1 MSNCTDLI
9 SIVQAIAYK
18 VPLASILIVFSC
30 LTVLLNSIL
39 LISFVAT
46 KQVTQN
52 TSNILIFFI
61 SLSDLATG
69 LIFMPIKANILLDTP
84 SVDICVKLTI
94 LVIGNGLIIFSSG
107 LAILIAIDRYLH
119 MNPDLHN
126 RQSLARKMFKR
137 PYIFFVISFVFV
149 ISETLSLISLLD
161 NVKSVIWNVGISFNG
176 LFLFAI
182 FILITVALYTRGYL
196 RIRRVADNNPVYRE
210 SGETPEYVRSLY
222 KTVLVLVLLVC
233 IHSVPY
239 FGLRLAL
246 VILFIS
252 KKPYNGL
259 ILKYAYEV
267 SILLFNAGCFTN
279 AMAVLY
285 FNKKAKYWIRS
296 KMGRSDDDGRS
307 R

>member
-1 MSNCTDLI
+1 
-9 SIVQAIAYK
+9 
-18 VPLASILIVFSC
+18 
-30 LTVLLNSIL
+30 
-39 LISFVAT
+39 
-46 KQVTQN
+46 
-52 TSNILIFFI
+52 
-61 SLSDLATG
+61 
-69 LIFMPIKANILLDTP
+69 MPIKANILLDTT
-84 SVDICVKLTI
+84 SEDICIKLTI
-94 LVIGNGLIIFSSG
+94 FLIGSGLINFSAG
-107 LAILIAIDRYLH
+107 LAVLIAIDRYLH

-137 PYIFFVISFVFV
+137 PYIFFVNLFVFV
-149 ISETLSLISLLD
+149 ISETLSLISLFYRSQD
-161 NVKSVIWNVGISFNG
+161 RMWKSVMSFTSII
-176 LFLFAI
+176 LFA
-182 FILITVALYTRGYL
+182 FLILTTVALYTRGYL

-259 ILKYAYEV
+259 ILKYASEV

-296 KMGRSDDDGRS
+296 KMGRSNDDGQS